1 VNYFNSQ
8 RRLCAAFLLLT
19 FFAFA
24 TFGQDTPVK
33 DGRYFEAQGRKAYDA
48 KDYVAFLENMK
59 KAAELRPNHPR
70 IMYNLAIA
78 YALNKQSD
86 EALKWLRAV
95 ADMGLVV
102 PAEKD
107 RDLESLREREEFKL
121 VLQKIESNKAPKIR
135 SLEAFT
141 VHQKGLVPESVAY
154 DESTKSFYLSSV
166 YKRKILKIDNRGV
179 VTDFA
184 GEASGL
190 WSVMGMKI
198 DAARRLL
205 WVCSTAHPQ
214 MENYRKEDNGS
225 SALMK
230 FDLRTGQLLAKY
242 SPADKRKPHW
252 LGDLAINAKGDVFTS
267 DSVTPAVYV
276 LRQGTDELKMF
287 VEGEPFISPQG
298 LDFTADQS
306 KLFVADYSKGI
317 FLVDLKSKQVTN
329 IVADFTLL
337 GIDGLYSYRNQ
348 LICVQNGVT
357 PQRIVL
363 YSLNKS
369 LTRIDSFEVIEA
381 NNPFFDEPTLGV
393 LVKNVF
399 YFVANSQW
407 ASIDQNGKLAADDKL
422 KEPLV
427 LKLRL

>member
-1 VNYFNSQ
+1 
-8 RRLCAAFLLLT
+8 
-19 FFAFA
+19 
-24 TFGQDTPVK
+24 
-33 DGRYFEAQGRKAYDA
+33 
-48 KDYVAFLENMK
+48 
-59 KAAELRPNHPR
+59 
-70 IMYNLAIA
+70 
-78 YALNKQSD
+78 
-86 EALKWLRAV
+86 
-95 ADMGLVV
+95 
-102 PAEKD
+102 
-107 RDLESLREREEFKL
+107 
-121 VLQKIESNKAPKIR
+121 
-135 SLEAFT
+135 
-141 VHQKGLVPESVAY
+141 
-154 DESTKSFYLSSV
+154 
-166 YKRKILKIDNRGV
+166 
-179 VTDFA
+179 
-184 GEASGL
+184 
-190 WSVMGMKI
+190 
-198 DAARRLL
+198 
-205 WVCSTAHPQ
+205 
-214 MENYRKEDNGS
+214 
-225 SALMK
+225 
-230 FDLRTGQLLAKY
+230 
-242 SPADKRKPHW
+242 
-252 LGDLAINAKGDVFTS
+252 
-267 DSVTPAVYV
+267 VYV